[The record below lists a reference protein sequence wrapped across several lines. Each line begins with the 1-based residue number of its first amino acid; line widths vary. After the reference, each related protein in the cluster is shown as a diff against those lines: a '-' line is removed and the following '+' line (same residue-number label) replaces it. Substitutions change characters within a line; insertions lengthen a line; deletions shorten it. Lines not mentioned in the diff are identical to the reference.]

1 MVMKYLELYFA
12 MFVRNMFRV
21 PLETLLVCC
30 SVEVRHIHLQP
41 TEGEWRQQQ
50 VWKEVWQQSPHG
62 EWKQEW
68 KQEWANVRVPG
79 QKWHR

>member
-1 MVMKYLELYFA
+1 
-12 MFVRNMFRV
+12 MFVRNVFRV
-21 PLETLLVCC
+21 ALETLLVCY

-41 TEGEWRQQQ
+41 TAGEWRQQK